1 MYVSIARRNISFSI
15 LVSIQEYYVAASNKS
30 RYFSFKKSGSEL
42 PPQYGNKSNV
52 MVWWSRDVHAN
63 NEYVEP

>member
-1 MYVSIARRNISFSI
+1 MFASIDRRNISFSI

-30 RYFSFKKSGSEL
+30 SYFSLKKSGSEL

-52 MVWWSRDVHAN
+52 MVWWSSDVHAN